1 MKKWKNPS
9 FITYYTD
16 WETLQ
21 KNDFTKPYMIFT
33 VKHFVVTIS
42 NESIVLFV
50 NIKKKLKDKSIKV
63 KAFLT
68 TITFLSKR
76 NNVKW
81 LLII

>member
-1 MKKWKNPS
+1 
-9 FITYYTD
+9 
-16 WETLQ
+16 
-21 KNDFTKPYMIFT
+21 MIFT

-68 TITFLSKR
+68 TIKFLSKR
-76 NNVKW
+76 NNVK
-81 LLII
+81 